1 MTHTVWVILLLI
13 AAYLSFFIFSSRYAK
28 LTNLLNSSV
37 FTRFYVDIYGFC
49 HILLHLNFK
58 FRTSL
63 PVIRFIISCWRHN
76 CYVITNLRSKMYRFM
91 ILFSRQGKVRLQKWF
106 HAIADK
112 DRKKICRD
120 IVNIVSIPLRNT
132 NVM

>member
-1 MTHTVWVILLLI
+1 MKIPSNYT
-13 AAYLSFFIFSSRYAK
+13 S
-28 LTNLLNSSV
+28 
-37 FTRFYVDIYGFC
+37 

-63 PVIRFIISCWRHN
+63 PEIYHKLLFQRNRY
-76 CYVITNLRSKMYRFM
+76 YVIAYFRSKMYRFM

-120 IVNIVSIPLRNT
+120 IVNIVSLPLRNNT
-132 NVM
+132 VM